1 MKYSHMNQ
9 AQLCVLLFCSAVSIS
24 CSSAQTQPMSTS
36 QSQTPP
42 AQTAPASTQN
52 KVRTGEVEIRQTIM
66 LGKPQREKMVTL
78 AKNNPEA
85 RSLWTG
91 LKAEADALLGD
102 MPNPVGEIFYQGI
115 VDTEPRRVKT
125 VKHLED
131 MDKLAV
137 LQEAYAIS
145 GNTAYRDKAREYV
158 LAWTKTFYPN
168 GNTINENKME
178 PVINAYALLRDTFS
192 AAEKMT
198 IEAWLRRMAEQEI
211 KTNGWKNREHK
222 LDNWD
227 SKRLKL
233 VGAIGFVLDDRT
245 FINHAINGYKRYI
258 AEGLYPDG
266 SSNDLK
272 SRDALSY
279 HISGLNSLLVLAM
292 MAEQHGVNIEG
303 GFYNYVAPNG
313 ASMRKSV
320 EYVVP
325 FANGVMQ
332 REEWKNTTVGLDRER
347 AAAGIDYYKP
357 GKPFDPKSA
366 VELLE
371 LASYFDPGLVRLVSM
386 LRGTTAV
393 QYPTRLTLLTSVM
406 K

>member
-1 MKYSHMNQ
+1 MKHIRLSRTP
-9 AQLCVLLFCSAVSIS
+9 LCALLFCSAVSIS
-24 CSSAQTQPMSTS
+24 CGSAQTQTMNTP
-36 QSQTPP
+36 QTQTLSE
-42 AQTAPASTQN
+42 QTASASTQN
-52 KVRTGEVEIRQTIM
+52 KVRTGEVEIRQTM
-66 LGKPQREKMVTL
+66 LLGKPQREKL
-78 AKNNPEA
+78 AALVKNNPEA
-85 RSLWTG
+85 QSVWNG
-91 LKAEADALLGD
+91 IKAEADALLD
-102 MPNPVGEIFYQGI
+102 DTPNPVGEIFYQGI
-115 VDTEPRRVKT
+115 VDTEPKRVKT

-145 GNTAYRDKAREYV
+145 GNAAYRDKARDYV

-168 GNTINENKME
+168 GNTINENKLE
-178 PVINAYALLRDTFS
+178 PVIYAYPLLRDTFS
-192 AAEKMT
+192 AAEKTT
-198 IEAWLRRMAEQEI
+198 IEAWLRRMATKEME
-211 KTNGWKNREHK
+211 TNGWKNRNHK

-227 SKRLKL
+227 SKQVKL
-233 VGAIGFVLDDRT
+233 VGAIGFILDDRK
-245 FINHAINGYKRYI
+245 FIDYAVDGYKRYI
-258 AEGLYPDG
+258 AQGLYPDG

-292 MAEQHGVNIEG
+292 MAQQHGVNIEG

-347 AAAGIDYYKP
+347 AAAGIEYYKP

-366 VELLE
+366 VELME

-393 QYPTRLTLLTSVM
+393 QYPTRLSLLTSVM